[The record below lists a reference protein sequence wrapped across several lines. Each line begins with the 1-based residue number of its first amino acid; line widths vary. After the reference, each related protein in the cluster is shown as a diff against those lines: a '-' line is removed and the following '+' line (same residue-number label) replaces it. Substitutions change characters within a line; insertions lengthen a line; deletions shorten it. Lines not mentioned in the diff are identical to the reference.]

1 MNELH
6 WYIAY
11 TRSCQ
16 DKNVAAA
23 LSARGYEVFVPIRK
37 EVRQWSDRKK
47 VVDRLLIPHMVFV
60 RCTELERRN
69 SASEI
74 PYITRYLTEKPGSYK
89 AAIVPDSQMDAFMA
103 MVASAGGEV
112 ALIDRPLSPGDLVR
126 VKHGA
131 LEGKVAELVKVEGK
145 DCLAVRLPILGSACV
160 QIDRNS
166 VELITK

>member
-89 AAIVPDSQMDAFMA
+89 AAIVPDSQMDTFIS
-103 MVASAGGEV
+103 MVDSFNGEV
-112 ALIDRPLSPGDLVR
+112 TVVDRALRPGDMVI
-126 VKHGA
+126 VKRGA
-131 LEGKVAELVKVEGK
+131 LEGKIAELVEIEGK
-145 DCLAVRLPILGSACV
+145 DCLAVRLPMLGAACV

-166 VELITK
+166 VELIKK

>member
-69 SASEI
+69 SVSEI
-74 PYITRYLTEKPGSYK
+74 PYITRYLTEKPGNYK
-89 AAIVPDSQMDAFMA
+89 AAIVPDYQMDAFMA

-112 ALIDRPLSPGDLVR
+112 ALIDHPLSPGDLVR

-145 DCLAVRLPILGSACV
+145 DCLAVRLPILGAACV